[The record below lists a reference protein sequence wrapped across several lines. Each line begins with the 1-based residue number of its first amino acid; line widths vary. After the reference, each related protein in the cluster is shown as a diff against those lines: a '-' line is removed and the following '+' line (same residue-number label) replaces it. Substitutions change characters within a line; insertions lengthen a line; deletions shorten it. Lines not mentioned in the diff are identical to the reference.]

1 MGSSFQFIGPSY
13 QSLSPNAAADQLIN
27 LYPEQIESGTGKAP
41 WVYYNTPGLVN
52 FSLLPTSPVRCLWA
66 GEGRLFAIAG
76 AVLYEVFA
84 NATFTA
90 RGNVGNDGKPAQ
102 IFANGTQIFIV
113 SAGRGYCDNGAGP
126 VLITQPTGVGIVSTE
141 VDGVGAGFTVT
152 LISGSLFSGSLI
164 GGTIVI
170 NSVNYTV
177 TGYGSPTFIT
187 VTPDPGVQS
196 NVPYSAATP
205 FMAQSGSYLD
215 GFFVASTPN
224 SKQLQ
229 TSQPFDGTTWSGLD
243 YGIKEGY
250 PDNIQALLADHEEL
264 WVFGTSATTEIWQ
277 DTGNPQGI
285 PFSRQTGMVLPVA
298 CIAQF
303 TPVQLN
309 GGVAW
314 LGGDSR
320 GWTVAYLALNFQPAR
335 VSNFAMEETWNSYS
349 TVSDAVSYSYVEDG
363 HAFWVIN
370 FPTANATWVYDASES
385 MWHRRGWWNGTT
397 LDRQRQWVHTFVFG
411 KHFVGDWSTGQ
422 IYQQSLTTYTDS
434 GTSIQRLRAAP
445 HFSQQNAWLY
455 FSRFWLDMQVDSADT
470 RVMLLDWSDDGGTT
484 YGVVYT
490 MDVSPSANISLRR
503 VLKRRLGRS
512 RDRVFRIR
520 TLDALKQAWIGAYV
534 KFTEGS
540 S

>member
-41 WVYYNTPGLVN
+41 WVFYNTPGLIN

-76 AVLYEVFA
+76 AILYEVLA

-113 SAGRGYCDNGAGP
+113 SAGLGYCDNGAGP
-126 VLITQPTGVGIVSTE
+126 VLITQPTSGGVVNTDVPFGPPFNVFLQSGTPFSSTLAGQPITIN
-141 VDGVGAGFTVT
+141 GVVYTVATVYNGVLLSLTTDPGFQV
-152 LISGSLFSGSLI
+152 G
-164 GGTIVI
+164 
-170 NSVNYTV
+170 VNY
-177 TGYGSPTFIT
+177 SI
-187 VTPDPGVQS
+187 
-196 NVPYSAATP
+196 ATP
-205 FMAQSGSYLD
+205 FQARSGGYLD

-229 TSQPFDGTTWSGLD
+229 TSQLFDGTTWSGLD

-277 DTGNPQGI
+277 DTGNAQGI

-320 GWTVAYLALNFQPAR
+320 GWTVAYLALNFQPTR
-335 VSNFAMEETWNSYS
+335 VSNFAMEEIWNSYS

-385 MWHRRGWWNGTT
+385 MWHRRGWWNGTSN
-397 LDRQRQWVHTFVFG
+397 DRQRQWVHAFVFN

-422 IYQQSLTTYTDS
+422 IYQQSLTAYTDS

-445 HFSQQNAWLY
+445 HFSEQNVWLR

-484 YGVVYT
+484 FGVVYT
-490 MDVSPSANISLRR
+490 MDVSPVSASLRR